1 MSIDK
6 LGAQSVARTYVQ
18 NVQNADVARTAT
30 DKDAAAK
37 AAHPHRAHR
46 ADSVTLSA
54 NARSLAA
61 AREAVQSAPDVR
73 EQKVA
78 EIKQRVDDGTYFVP
92 SSVLAR
98 NIVDASKDTNQT

>member
-6 LGAQSVARTYVQ
+6 LGAQSAARTYVQ
-18 NVQNADVARTAT
+18 NTDVARTAT

-37 AAHPHRAHR
+37 AAHPHKGHR
-46 ADSVTLSA
+46 PDSVTLSA

-61 AREAVQSAPDVR
+61 AQEVVKQTPDVR
-73 EQKVA
+73 TEKVA

-98 NIVDASKDTNQT
+98 NMVDAAKNSSQT